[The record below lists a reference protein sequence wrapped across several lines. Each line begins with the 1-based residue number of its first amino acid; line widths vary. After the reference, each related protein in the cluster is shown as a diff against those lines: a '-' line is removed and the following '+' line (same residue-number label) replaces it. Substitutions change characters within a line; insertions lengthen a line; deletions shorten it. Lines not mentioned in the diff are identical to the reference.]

1 MTRKDYET
9 IAAAIRKVNEQQKQY
24 ETQFVTLPAIR
35 ETAEAIADELGYENP
50 RFDRQK
56 FLAACTA

>member
-9 IAAAIRKVNEQQKQY
+9 IAAAIRKVNQQQKQS

-35 ETAEAIADELGYENP
+35 ETAEAIAAELECGNP
-50 RFDRQK
+50 KFDRRK